1 MIVKLWLKRLENDVI
16 YRKRVTPQ
24 GNIVFLS
31 NLVRQPATYIIKLW
45 LRQQMVSVRYLN
57 EVLQ

>member
-24 GNIVFLS
+24 RNIVFLS

-45 LRQQMVSVRYLN
+45 LRQEMVSVRYLN
-57 EVLQ
+57 